1 MEEQQMQIEKQALN
15 KIAYSP
21 SDVMRI
27 TGLGRNTVYEL
38 LAAQK
43 LYAKRVGRRWLI
55 PKGELERWLNEQ

>member
-1 MEEQQMQIEKQALN
+1 MQIEKQALN

-43 LYAKRVGRRWLI
+43 LYVKRVGRRWLI